1 MQHIMRS
8 LLVLLLGLAA
18 AIPVRAEEI
27 RIAVAS
33 NFSDA
38 FRDLVHL
45 YHQRSEHK
53 VVPVFGSTGKHYAQ
67 IHNGA
72 PFHAF
77 FAADSKRPGLL
88 EQEGAIQPGSRFT
101 YAIGTL
107 VLWSPDTDIV
117 DDQGEILQQIDRF
130 RYLAM
135 ANPKLAPYGRAAQQ
149 VLQQQDAWQS
159 LQGRMVRGE
168 NIGQTYQFV
177 KTGNAELGF
186 VAYSQIHKPGQ
197 AADGSFWL
205 PPRSSYSPIEQQA
218 VLLQDHPVAIE
229 FLAFVRSEQ
238 GQKIISDYGYALP

>member
-1 MQHIMRS
+1 MQKLLRS
-8 LLVLLLGLAA
+8 LLMLILLLQTAPVWAA
-18 AIPVRAEEI
+18 EI

-38 FRDLVHL
+38 FRDLVRL
-45 YHQRSEHK
+45 YHQHSEHK

-67 IHNGA
+67 IRNGA

-77 FAADSKRPGLL
+77 FAADRHRPGLL
-88 EQEGAIQPGSRFT
+88 EQEGVIQPGSRFT

-107 VLWSPDTDIV
+107 VLWSPDAELV
-117 DDQGEILQQIDRF
+117 DDQGSILQQIDHF
-130 RYLAM
+130 RYLSM

-149 VLQQQDAWQS
+149 VLQQRAAWQS

-168 NIGQTYQFV
+168 NIGQAYQFV
-177 KTGNAELGF
+177 KSGNAQLGF

-197 AADGSFWL
+197 AVTGSFWL

-218 VLLQDHPVAIE
+218 VLLQDHPVAVD
-229 FLAFVRSEQ
+229 FLAFVRSNQ
-238 GQKIISDYGYALP
+238 GQKIISAYGYALP